1 MANDKDDTF
10 ETQSGGLHL
19 KEGHE
24 ESDLSVRGIILFGI
38 FLAVGGLLAFVLMIG
53 MIRWMESWEKNREAR
68 LTPMEQQLQ
77 KQREMPR
84 EGLGKVQPSYK
95 GEVKPPPDW
104 YGRGKIEDHLSRTF
118 KAPRLQYNDEHDMGL
133 FVGSEEKWLESTGK
147 DSNGNIHIPINRAID
162 VLAQRGLP
170 QVSGP
175 FLPANVG
182 AASAAYPTGASDTG
196 QQPARSSNTGGTRK

>member
-1 MANDKDDTF
+1 MDKEKF
-10 ETQSGGLHL
+10 ETQSGGVHL

-24 ESDLSVRGIILFGI
+24 ESDLSVRGIVLFGL
-38 FLAVGGLLAFVLMIG
+38 FLAVGGVVAFVLMIAMIWG
-53 MIRWMESWEKNREAR
+53 MEKWERNHEAK

-77 KQREMPR
+77 KEREMPR
-84 EGLGKVQPSYK
+84 EGLGKQVPSAE
-95 GEVKPPPDW
+95 GELKPPPDW

-118 KAPRLQYNDEHDMGL
+118 KTPRLQYNDDHDMAI
-133 FVGSEEKWLESTGK
+133 FVGSEEQWLNSAGK
-147 DSNGNIHIPINRAID
+147 DANGNIHIPINRAID

-170 QVSGP
+170 QVSGS

-196 QQPARSSNTGGTRK
+196 QPARSSGTGGTRK

>member
-1 MANDKDDTF
+1 MDKEKF
-10 ETQSGGLHL
+10 ETQSGGVHL

-24 ESDLSVRGIILFGI
+24 ESDLSVRGIVLFGL
-38 FLAVGGLLAFVLMIG
+38 FLAVGGVVAFVLMIAMIWG
-53 MIRWMESWEKNREAR
+53 MEKWERNHEAK

-77 KQREMPR
+77 KEREMPR
-84 EGLGKVQPSYK
+84 EGLGKQVPSAE
-95 GEVKPPPDW
+95 GELKPPPDW

-118 KAPRLQYNDEHDMGL
+118 KTPRLQYNDDHDMAI
-133 FVGSEEKWLESTGK
+133 FVGSEEQWLNSAGK
-147 DSNGNIHIPINRAID
+147 DANGNIHIPINRAID

-170 QVSGP
+170 PVSGS

-196 QQPARSSNTGGTRK
+196 QPARSSGTGGTRK

>member
-1 MANDKDDTF
+1 MADEKF
-10 ETQSGGLHL
+10 ETQSGGHV

-24 ESDLSVRGIILFGI
+24 GTDISIRGIVLFFI
-38 FLAVGGLLAFVLMIG
+38 FLAVGGFLAFVLMIAMIWG
-53 MIRWMESWEKNREAR
+53 MEKWERNHEAK

-84 EGLGKVQPSYK
+84 EGLGKVEPTYQ
-95 GEVKPPPDW
+95 GELKPPPDW
-104 YGRGKIEDHLSRTF
+104 YGRGQIEDHLSRTF
-118 KAPRLQYNDEHDMGL
+118 KAPRLQYNDEHDL
-133 FVGSEEKWLESTGK
+133 AIFVGSENDWLKSTGK
-147 DSNGNIHIPINRAID
+147 DANGNVHIPIDRAID
-162 VLAQRGLP
+162 LLAQRGLP

-196 QQPARSSNTGGTRK
+196 QQPARSSSTGGRK